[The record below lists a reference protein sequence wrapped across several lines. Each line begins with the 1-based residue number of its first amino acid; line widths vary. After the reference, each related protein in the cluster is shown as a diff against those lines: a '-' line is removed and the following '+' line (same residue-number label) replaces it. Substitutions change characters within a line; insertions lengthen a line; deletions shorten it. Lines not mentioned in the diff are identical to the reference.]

1 MPTAD
6 PRAAV
11 THSTP
16 TPNGSTCTMTEREF
30 REFYSPAFKGSVEAN
45 VSGFMCSYS
54 AITLTDNAAASNN
67 TPACAN
73 SFLLQEVTR
82 GEWNFKGFVIS
93 DAGATS
99 FIADTAISPRRATGM
114 KAFGRLATATQ
125 PTSRML
131 LSRCG
136 QRYTPLYRRTH
147 TLILAV
153 GTDDVSCA
161 RRRWTRGS
169 TLSWCAVGRTQ

>member
-54 AITLTDNAAASNN
+54 AITLTDNA
-67 TPACAN
+67 
-73 SFLLQEVTR
+73 
-82 GEWNFKGFVIS
+82 